1 MPHLTLDYSANLSA
15 LKGNAILHKMNA
27 ALVDAGHVGE
37 RDVKARSVAFDDFV
51 VGLAP
56 QGRGF
61 VHVKL
66 ALLSGRDSAVKVQ
79 MSQLLLSVVT
89 EALAG
94 NTDLDVQMCVEIL
107 EIERTGFTKVVIN
120 LK

>member
-1 MPHLTLDYSANLSA
+1 MPHLTMDYSANLSA
-15 LKGNAILHKMNA
+15 LKGSAILHKMTA

-37 RDVKARSVAFDDFV
+37 RDVKARSVAFDDFM
-51 VGLAP
+51 VGLTP

-66 ALLSGRDSAVKVQ
+66 AVLTGRDSAIKVQ
-79 MSQLLLSVVT
+79 MSQLLLSVLS

-94 NTDLDVQMCVEIL
+94 NTDLDVQMCVEVL
-107 EIERTGFTKVVIN
+107 EIERTGFNKVVLN
-120 LK
+120 LQ